1 MILVC
6 CLDLVFQICDINS
19 GHRSLCNCLPKFY
32 ENYFILIYSHWQE
45 LVKSMG
51 STGSYSLPNM
61 MKVMVWYFMSDADNV
76 LTALIVVVF
85 ILVLLELTQ

>member
-1 MILVC
+1 M
-6 CLDLVFQICDINS
+6 
-19 GHRSLCNCLPKFY
+19 SLWLELFVELFAKVLADY
-32 ENYFILIYSHWQE
+32 YILIYSHWQE

>member
-1 MILVC
+1 LFAKVLV
-6 CLDLVFQICDINS
+6 D
-19 GHRSLCNCLPKFY
+19 Y
-32 ENYFILIYSHWQE
+32 YILIYSHWQE

-61 MKVMVWYFMSDADNV
+61 MKVMVWFFMSDADNV

-85 ILVLLELTQ
+85 ILVLLEVTQYLPSKCYLEWSL

>member
-1 MILVC
+1 
-6 CLDLVFQICDINS
+6 
-19 GHRSLCNCLPKFY
+19 
-32 ENYFILIYSHWQE
+32 
-45 LVKSMG
+45 MG

-61 MKVMVWYFMSDADNV
+61 MKEMVWYFMSDADNV